1 MAGVS
6 QPVGGPVLFVN
17 GTGGPG
23 AYFAP
28 LLRELRGFRCL
39 VLDRPGWG
47 LSAPVDYS
55 RAPYRTLTAELL
67 RQALDALE
75 VDRAR
80 AVGGS
85 VGNLWVLRLAQAHP
99 GRVERVVL
107 LGGGPLTGEIGV
119 PPFVRLLRSPLG
131 RIIARLP
138 ERRRMLDKQ
147 LAGLGHAPGQLP
159 EVFAQWHLA
168 MSRETDW
175 ARHERDMVRQL
186 VGRGGYAPGLVLA
199 DAETAAIGQP
209 TLMVYGTADPV
220 GSVDIWRRF
229 TTRLPRGQLELV
241 AGGGHL
247 VWYDD
252 PHRIGARVARFL
264 AS

>member
-55 RAPYRTLTAELL
+55 RAPYRTLTVELL

-147 LAGLGHAPGQLP
+147 LARWATLP
-159 EVFAQWHLA
+159 AR
-168 MSRETDW
+168 SRRSSPSGTW
-175 ARHERDMVRQL
+175 PCR
-186 VGRGGYAPGLVLA
+186 GRPTGPATSATWSGSSSV
-199 DAETAAIGQP
+199 AAATRPAWCWP
-209 TLMVYGTADPV
+209 T
-220 GSVDIWRRF
+220 
-229 TTRLPRGQLELV
+229 PR
-241 AGGGHL
+241 
-247 VWYDD
+247 
-252 PHRIGARVARFL
+252 PPPS
-264 AS
+264 ASPP